1 MSDVTLLTAN
11 LVIVVLESF
20 LYGIYAIMASCALYF
35 MVSRH
40 REHLNGT
47 SWFPRSNLL
56 SPVALGAQALFIT
69 VSVHWLLNVSRV
81 FVAFHHWD
89 DGPGPRIFYSNFSH
103 ITEILKYGFLV
114 ASFMIGDSLLIHRL
128 WVVSGFR
135 PGIIVF
141 PIITLIGL
149 LTFSVGLIYQLSTYT
164 SNDSM
169 FQAAYRR
176 WTTGVCICC
185 LCTAAYT
192 TGKLCLIALPHRL
205 KSTHSCKVCIWYK
218 LWSVSRAL
226 ESFGVTSLTTIV
238 RIFTDS
244 AALFATF
251 SLFHLVSYQCGSNI
265 QFIVLDCMPAVVG
278 ISNLLVQIR
287 LHWDLTQKRAASTP
301 FMTPQLRIP
310 LDISVGDSQVGSGSD
325 GMKTLYLHP

>member
-11 LVIVVLESF
+11 LVVVVLESF
-20 LYGIYAIMASCALYF
+20 LYGIYAIMAACALYF

-40 REHLNGT
+40 HERLGGT
-47 SWFPRSNLL
+47 SWFSRSNLL
-56 SPVALGAQALFIT
+56 SPVALGALALFIT
-69 VSVHWLLNVSRV
+69 VSIHWLLNVSRV

-89 DGPGPRIFYSNFSH
+89 DGPGPRTFYSNFSH
-103 ITEILKYGFLV
+103 ITEVLKYGFLV
-114 ASFMIGDSLLIHRL
+114 TSFMIGDSLLIHRL

-135 PGIIVF
+135 PGIIVV
-141 PIITLIGL
+141 PVITLMGL
-149 LTFSVGLIYQLSTYT
+149 LTFGVGLTYQLSTY
-164 SNDSM
+164 SSDDSM

-192 TGKLCLIALPHRL
+192 TGY
-205 KSTHSCKVCIWYK
+205 IWYK
-218 LWSVSRAL
+218 LWSISRAL
-226 ESFGVTSLTTIV
+226 ESFGVTGLSAIV
-238 RIFTDS
+238 RIFTES

-265 QFIVLDCMPAVVG
+265 QFIILDCMPVVVG

-287 LHWDLTQKRAASTP
+287 LHWDLTQKHAVSPPVVMSR
-301 FMTPQLRIP
+301 LRFP
-310 LDISVGDSQVGSGSD
+310 VDIEAGDSQVDSGAAK
-325 GMKTLYLHP
+325 GMKALHLHA